1 MFVFVFY
8 LIHFDIK
15 QSFNIFVLI
24 IYNEIREKLFRSLV
38 FVPASNVYVAVKKVK
53 VVICLLNLIP
63 LSVGPS
69 FAIFKIY
76 TLSFRKTDAGS
87 SPIKMKK

>member
-24 IYNEIREKLFRSLV
+24 IYKWDTGEAISLF
-38 FVPASNVYVAVKKVK
+38 
-53 VVICLLNLIP
+53 
-63 LSVGPS
+63 S
-69 FAIFKIY
+69 F
-76 TLSFRKTDAGS
+76 
-87 SPIKMKK
+87 SPGK